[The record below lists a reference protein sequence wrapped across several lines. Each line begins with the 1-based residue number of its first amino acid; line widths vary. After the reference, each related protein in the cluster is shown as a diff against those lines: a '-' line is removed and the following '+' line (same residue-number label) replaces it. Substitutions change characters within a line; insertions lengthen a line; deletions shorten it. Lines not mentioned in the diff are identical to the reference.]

1 MICSEIIDFTDG
13 PPLFFSFLHFKIS
26 DLMRTRHLVDLLST
40 FKKQNNSLFQ
50 LLIGVGDAD
59 SCGKSGAGETPQAK
73 PRRLT
78 ARPRKAKSPT
88 EIKSG
93 FRTSN

>member
-1 MICSEIIDFTDG
+1 
-13 PPLFFSFLHFKIS
+13 
-26 DLMRTRHLVDLLST
+26 
-40 FKKQNNSLFQ
+40 
-50 LLIGVGDAD
+50 VGDAD

-93 FRTSN
+93 INTRLSKLSVLKTVKQILANPDTFPEKYVII